1 MDNKQNQLIHIS
13 FSNAMTLYIQKPKT
27 LPDVLWQVIQTE
39 TDDEAS
45 DIFMTPNTKKKFFL
59 LIWKL

>member
-1 MDNKQNQLIHIS
+1 
-13 FSNAMTLYIQKPKT
+13 MTLYIQKPKT